1 MTYSVQSTVLSDA
14 ACTQVSGQ
22 NCAQQSCM
30 DDTLIIHL
38 LDMRVRVNDV
48 IVAAFKQWYIGL
60 SSRIKGQIHNLA
72 SP

>member
-1 MTYSVQSTVLSDA
+1 MPYSVQSTVLSDA

-30 DDTLIIHL
+30 DDILFTHL

-48 IVAAFKQWYIGL
+48 MY
-60 SSRIKGQIHNLA
+60 
-72 SP
+72 SPHLGSDI